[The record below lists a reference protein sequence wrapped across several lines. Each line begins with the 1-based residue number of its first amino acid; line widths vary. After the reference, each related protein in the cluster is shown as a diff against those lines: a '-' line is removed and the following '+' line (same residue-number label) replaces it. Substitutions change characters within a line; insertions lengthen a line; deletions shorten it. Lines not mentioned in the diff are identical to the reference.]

1 MIFISVLIFTGLS
14 HKKLAMHEFIFKQ
27 FDNELMEY
35 ILNEAKQVGNHI
47 SAHQGVTVKV
57 EVLQIAMDRIL
68 KDFNIMKIKLFDK
81 DGVII
86 HSTKAEEIGTKIN
99 MSIFITLFKKDKYFI
114 K

>member
-1 MIFISVLIFTGLS
+1 
-14 HKKLAMHEFIFKQ
+14 MHEFIFKQ

-68 KDFNIMKIKLFDK
+68 KDFNINKIKLFDK
-81 DGVII
+81 PLQHHRFLPYGYR
-86 HSTKAEEIGTKIN
+86 
-99 MSIFITLFKKDKYFI
+99 FLFAKCRTIARSYV
-114 K
+114 